1 MLPLKLSWKILCKTL
16 HLTVFLCFKYLSKM
30 GNIFECGA
38 NIVVC
43 TATWPKSEL
52 LSKELWMLICSSL
65 TSLSQVREKDLS
77 DNLSDVY
84 VRRPFNIFQFVRNI
98 PFDHVNEM
106 MIFSSYPLPAR
117 LSLPQSQLTL
127 TCSRSTVEIL
137 WEGVKYVQN

>member
-1 MLPLKLSWKILCKTL
+1 MNADLLILN
-16 HLTVFLCFKYLSKM
+16 VPQS
-30 GNIFECGA
+30 G
-38 NIVVC
+38 
-43 TATWPKSEL
+43 
-52 LSKELWMLICSSL
+52 
-65 TSLSQVREKDLS
+65 EKDLS

-117 LSLPQSQLTL
+117 LSLPQSQLAF

-137 WEGVKYVQN
+137 

>member
-1 MLPLKLSWKILCKTL
+1 
-16 HLTVFLCFKYLSKM
+16 M

-43 TATWPKSEL
+43 AATWPKSEL
-52 LSKELWMLICSSL
+52 LNKESWMLICSSL

-98 PFDHVNEM
+98 PFDHVN
-106 MIFSSYPLPAR
+106 
-117 LSLPQSQLTL
+117 
-127 TCSRSTVEIL
+127 
-137 WEGVKYVQN
+137 